1 MPLSPNFILHQRYQ
15 IHALLGQGGF
25 GAVYRALDLNLNR
38 WCAVK
43 ENLLDPTLT
52 PAQQQAQQQQFQRE
66 ALFLSRLRH
75 PHLPLI
81 YDYFIEPNGQ
91 QYLVMEFVEGTD
103 LHTLVQQR
111 GALYEAQ
118 VLQWVNQILDALEY
132 LHTQNPPIIHR
143 DIKPQNILIT
153 PQGKAMLV
161 DFGIAKVYIPGQPTT
176 MGARAVSPGYS
187 PPEQYGQGTTDARSD
202 IYALGATLYFALTA
216 VEPPESVQRVVG
228 VSLTLPRALHSHIAA
243 QTESVILRAME
254 IHPQKRFA
262 SAVEMK
268 RAMTGQGQPPA
279 PQTSVAPK
287 MPAARATWTTL
298 VRTMLGIIGGLFTV
312 FLLGFGFLIFVNSSK
327 ATPWFIPVTETVE
340 PLPTTIHAV
349 VPPTNAQLPTPVA
362 TSALVTST
370 RAPTNVPTKTS
381 TGTPSAVVPSCTS
394 TTQRITNPSS
404 PFNGGE
410 MLPGCSK
417 SFIVRVNAGQVL
429 ALGMGYAAPNSVISG
444 MTVRDPSGKVIEGE
458 GAAGMR
464 YYLATTTGDYTITFH
479 GKGQLIFGISVE
491 AAPK

>member
-66 ALFLSRLRH
+66 ALLLSRLRH

-161 DFGIAKVYIPGQPTT
+161 DFGIAKMYIPGQPTT
-176 MGARAVSPGYS
+176 IGARAVSPGYS

-216 VEPPESVQRVVG
+216 TEPPESVQRVVG
-228 VSLTLPRALHSHIAA
+228 TPLATPRALNARIAA
-243 QTESVILRAME
+243 QTENAILRAME
-254 IHPQKRFA
+254 IQPPKRFA
-262 SAVEMK
+262 SAAEMK
-268 RAMTGQGQPPA
+268 RALGTPTTVPAPPPVSQTQPAPPRPQPP
-279 PQTSVAPK
+279 PPPPKKSRRVCSLVLSVS
-287 MPAARATWTTL
+287 L
-298 VRTMLGIIGGLFTV
+298 VSLCLSF
-312 FLLGFGFLIFVNSSK
+312 
-327 ATPWFIPVTETVE
+327 
-340 PLPTTIHAV
+340 
-349 VPPTNAQLPTPVA
+349 
-362 TSALVTST
+362 
-370 RAPTNVPTKTS
+370 
-381 TGTPSAVVPSCTS
+381 
-394 TTQRITNPSS
+394 
-404 PFNGGE
+404 
-410 MLPGCSK
+410 CSR
-417 SFIVRVNAGQVL
+417 F
-429 ALGMGYAAPNSVISG
+429 
-444 MTVRDPSGKVIEGE
+444 
-458 GAAGMR
+458 
-464 YYLATTTGDYTITFH
+464 YT
-479 GKGQLIFGISVE
+479 
-491 AAPK
+491 

>member
-161 DFGIAKVYIPGQPTT
+161 DFGIAKMYIPGQPTT
-176 MGARAVSPGYS
+176 IGARAVSPGYS

-216 VEPPESVQRVVG
+216 TEPPESVQRVVG
-228 VSLTLPRALHSHIAA
+228 TPLATPRALNARIAA
-243 QTESVILRAME
+243 QTENAILQAME
-254 IHPQKRFA
+254 IQPPKRFA
-262 SAVEMK
+262 SAAEMK
-268 RAMTGQGQPPA
+268 RALGTPTTVPAPPPVSQTQPAPPRPQPPPPPKKSRRRVLA
-279 PQTSVAPK
+279 GIVSIVGLVVSLILLASLYLTQPTLFTGHTDEVTSVAFAPDG
-287 MPAARATWTTL
+287 RTL
-298 VRTMLGIIGGLFTV
+298 ASGSPDQTIKLWDVASGREVRTLSGHTHWVRSVAFSPDGRTLASGSYD
-312 FLLGFGFLIFVNSSK
+312 N
-327 ATPWFIPVTETVE
+327 
-340 PLPTTIHAV
+340 TIK
-349 VPPTNAQLPTPVA
+349 LWDVA
-362 TSALVTST
+362 S
-370 RAPTNVPTKTS
+370 
-381 TGTPSAVVPSCTS
+381 
-394 TTQRITNPSS
+394 
-404 PFNGGE
+404 
-410 MLPGCSK
+410 
-417 SFIVRVNAGQVL
+417 
-429 ALGMGYAAPNSVISG
+429 
-444 MTVRDPSGKVIEGE
+444 
-458 GAAGMR
+458 
-464 YYLATTTGDYTITFH
+464 
-479 GKGQLIFGISVE
+479 GQLIRSLE
-491 AAPK
+491 RRLW

>member
-161 DFGIAKVYIPGQPTT
+161 DFGIAKVYVPGQPTT
-176 MGARAVSPGYS
+176 IGARAVSPGYS

-202 IYALGATLYFALTA
+202 
-216 VEPPESVQRVVG
+216 
-228 VSLTLPRALHSHIAA
+228 H
-243 QTESVILRAME
+243 LRA
-254 IHPQKRFA
+254 
-262 SAVEMK
+262 
-268 RAMTGQGQPPA
+268 GC
-279 PQTSVAPK
+279 
-287 MPAARATWTTL
+287 
-298 VRTMLGIIGGLFTV
+298 
-312 FLLGFGFLIFVNSSK
+312 
-327 ATPWFIPVTETVE
+327 
-340 PLPTTIHAV
+340 HAV
-349 VPPTNAQLPTPVA
+349 L
-362 TSALVTST
+362 
-370 RAPTNVPTKTS
+370 
-381 TGTPSAVVPSCTS
+381 CT
-394 TTQRITNPSS
+394 
-404 PFNGGE
+404 
-410 MLPGCSK
+410 
-417 SFIVRVNAGQVL
+417 
-429 ALGMGYAAPNSVISG
+429 
-444 MTVRDPSGKVIEGE
+444 D
-458 GAAGMR
+458 R
-464 YYLATTTGDYTITFH
+464 Y
-479 GKGQLIFGISVE
+479 
-491 AAPK
+491 